1 MAYFVRHWKGFGS
14 LRISI
19 SERKYNPS
27 ATYDDGSCPTV
38 HLGCTDAEAANYRD
52 IVMRQK
58 TIKGFFIAPK
68 ATYVAKEAEVR
79 ALEAQLA
86 QLGV

>member
-1 MAYFVRHWKGFGS
+1 
-14 LRISI
+14 
-19 SERKYNPS
+19 
-27 ATYDDGSCPTV
+27 
-38 HLGCTDAEAANYRD
+38 
-52 IVMRQK
+52 MRQK

>member
-1 MAYFVRHWKGFGS
+1 MGQ
-14 LRISI
+14 RISA
-19 SERKYNPS
+19 R
-27 ATYDDGSCPTV
+27 PTSKAAGAPAEALRALEARV
-38 HLGCTDAEAANYRD
+38 HAAAAEAANYRD
-52 IVMRQK
+52 IVMRRK

>member
-1 MAYFVRHWKGFGS
+1 MEKQARASAERRSNEMA
-14 LRISI
+14 LRAL
-19 SERKYNPS
+19 EAR
-27 ATYDDGSCPTV
+27 V
-38 HLGCTDAEAANYRD
+38 HAAAAEAANYRD